1 MSLEIERKFLIEPLY
16 PSQSPLLDAKVSH
29 IEQVYLINS
38 DGLVERVRAR
48 TKDGVT
54 TFTHTAKKTL
64 SQGVNEEVE
73 FEVDEEGYAE
83 LLTRRDP
90 ARVPVL
96 KNRYLV
102 PRGGLTFEI
111 DEFLSP
117 RVFWMM
123 EVELSSEGELEDELS
138 FPEGVIVNI
147 EVTGDEAY
155 GNHSLALPAS

>member
-16 PSQSPLLDAKVSH
+16 PSQSPLLDAKVSS
-29 IEQVYLINS
+29 IEQVYLMNS
-38 DGLVERVRAR
+38 DGMNERVRAR

-54 TFTHTAKKTL
+54 TFTHTIKKTL
-64 SQGVNEEVE
+64 AQGVNEEVE
-73 FEVDEEGYAE
+73 VEVDEAGYAE

-96 KNRYLV
+96 KTRYVV
-102 PRGGLTFEI
+102 PRGGLTFEV

-123 EVELSSEGELEDELS
+123 EVELSSEGELEDDLS
-138 FPEGVIVNI
+138 FPEGIVITL

-155 GNHSLALPAS
+155 GNHSLALPVE